1 MIVKL
6 GKLRPV
12 YLLYSKPRSGV
23 RPRLLGTHPTLARAQ
38 AQERAIQI
46 SKARA
51 AGHRIPRP
59 SK

>member
-1 MIVKL
+1 MIVKV
-6 GKLRPV
+6 GTRHPV
-12 YLLYSKPRSGV
+12 YLLYSRTKQRI
-23 RPRLLGTHPTLARAQ
+23 LGKHPTLAKAK

-59 SK
+59 RR